1 MTRDTDQP
9 SPDEPQQ
16 RPPQTAPRTPPQ
28 TPPTPPPTAPRTPPQ
43 TPLEKADAGHQRLDE
58 SRMWNVVSYLI
69 TGPAMFGLIGW
80 GLDSWLGT
88 TWLVAVGIVGGM
100 ALSLYLIWFRY
111 GTQ

>member
-16 RPPQTAPRTPPQ
+16 RPPQTAPGTP
-28 TPPTPPPTAPRTPPQ
+28 PRTPAGTPAGTPAQ